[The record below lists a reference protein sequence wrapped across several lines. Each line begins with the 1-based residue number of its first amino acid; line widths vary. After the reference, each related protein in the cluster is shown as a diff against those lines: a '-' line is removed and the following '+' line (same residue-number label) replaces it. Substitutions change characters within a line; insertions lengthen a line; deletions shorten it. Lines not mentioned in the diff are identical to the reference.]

1 MRSDCMYRVPL
12 FGYPRSC
19 HRIERKPIHAKGA
32 VLYYNTRLAAA
43 RQVIVVRLREM
54 IRTYSERTGQ
64 KITYAELAAKAGLAR
79 ATVESLGSR
88 SAYNATLA
96 TIDKLCD
103 ALECELTDL
112 VEYERTPPTRK
123 TRKGRPKKSSS

>member
-1 MRSDCMYRVPL
+1 
-12 FGYPRSC
+12 
-19 HRIERKPIHAKGA
+19 
-32 VLYYNTRLAAA
+32 LYYNTRLAAA

>member
-1 MRSDCMYRVPL
+1 ML
-12 FGYPRSC
+12 
-19 HRIERKPIHAKGA
+19 
-32 VLYYNTRLAAA
+32 
-43 RQVIVVRLREM
+43 
-54 IRTYSERTGQ
+54 RTYTERTGQ
-64 KITYAELAAKAGLAR
+64 KLTYAQLAAKAGLAR

-103 ALECELTDL
+103 ALECGLADL
-112 VEYERTPPTRK
+112 VEHERTPAPRK